1 MKHPND
7 KYTVDAFNKPKR
19 GRPCSPLAKSNA
31 QRQREFRLRKKAGE
45 SSVITVTRN
54 GN

>member
-19 GRPCSPLAKSNA
+19 GRPCDPFAKSNA
-31 QRQREFRLRKKAGE
+31 QRQREFRLRKKSRNSALI
-45 SSVITVTRN
+45 SVTRN
-54 GN
+54 EN